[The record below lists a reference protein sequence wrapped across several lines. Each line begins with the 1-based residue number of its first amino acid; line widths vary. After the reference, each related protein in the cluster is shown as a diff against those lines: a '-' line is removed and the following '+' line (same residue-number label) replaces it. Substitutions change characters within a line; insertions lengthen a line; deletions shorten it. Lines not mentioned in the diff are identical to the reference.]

1 MAEPPQRQL
10 RRIVY
15 NSTMPLLELPH
26 TAGCLVCGR
35 QNPIGLHLHLHVD
48 ESTGAVE
55 THFTPAAEHIGFE
68 GIIHGGI
75 LATVLDEAMV
85 WAATWRGRRFCVCG
99 EMTIRFRKPAEVGKP
114 LIVRASIKSARGRMI
129 QTNGQVTDQ
138 AGDVIATAEGKY
150 LALADDRHNVFM
162 ATLVD
167 EPSTAKAAKILRFG

>member
-1 MAEPPQRQL
+1 
-10 RRIVY
+10 
-15 NSTMPLLELPH
+15 
-26 TAGCLVCGR
+26 
-35 QNPIGLHLHLHVD
+35 
-48 ESTGAVE
+48 
-55 THFTPAAEHIGFE
+55 
-68 GIIHGGI
+68 
-75 LATVLDEAMV
+75 
-85 WAATWRGRRFCVCG
+85 
-99 EMTIRFRKPAEVGKP
+99 MTIRFRKPAEVGKP